1 MKLINPK
8 EQIQLG
14 RITTSRTELLGLIKA
29 WIAISFAFAI
39 ILGTSIFSLDFMVIF
54 MIASLTVG
62 LGFIAHEMA
71 HKVVAQHYGCQ
82 AEFRSWDSMLLL
94 AIFMAF
100 LFKAIFVAPGAVFIT
115 GPVGKRRN
123 GIISAAGA
131 IANLIIAA
139 LFLLILLSSSLS
151 MFSSI
156 AGYGFMIN
164 TWLALFNMLPF
175 WMFDGKKILNWNKWV
190 YFTMVAICVA
200 FILLQKIMIR

>member
-8 EQIQLG
+8 EQIHLG
-14 RITTSRTELLGLIKA
+14 RISTSRTELLDLIKA
-29 WIAISFAFAI
+29 WLAISLAFAI
-39 ILGTSIFSLDFMVIF
+39 ILGGSFFSFDFVSIF

-62 LGFIAHEMA
+62 LGFVTHEMA

-82 AEFRSWDSMLLL
+82 AEFRSWDKMLLL
-94 AIFMAF
+94 AIFMAI

-115 GPVGKRRN
+115 GPVGKKRN

-139 LFLLILLSSSLS
+139 LFLSILLSPSLS
-151 MFSSI
+151 MFYSI

-175 WMFDGKKILNWNKWV
+175 WMFDGKKILNWNKAV
-190 YFTMVAICVA
+190 YFTMVAVSIA
-200 FILLQKIMIR
+200 FLLLQRIVMR